1 MNLGKVWDK
10 TETLEYV
17 RCDHF
22 PADFEPGQQYRYSN
36 TNYTILGLVIEA
48 VTGNDATAEIQNESP
63 IQLVW
68 WFISGATSKRID

>member
-48 VTGNDATAEIQNESP
+48 VTGNDAAAEIRKRVANP
-63 IQLVW
+63 AGLVVHFW
-68 WFISGATSKRID
+68 CNQQKD